1 MNDVNDLLSRS
12 GLFHGLPAEVIEP
25 VASQLERVT
34 VPSGT
39 VVFRE
44 GELGDALYIVLAGT
58 IQLTRRSPDGEE
70 KLLAQLGPSE
80 HFGELAVFEP
90 CPRTE
95 TATAVTDVQLARMPH
110 SVLRP
115 WIESHPEIGER
126 LLRMLAHRLWHTKP
140 WLPDLFFTDVP
151 GRLARALMLLADKFG
166 RRTPEGVRVQHHP
179 SVQELTGLVGASRE
193 TVEAALTDFVN
204 RGWIRLEGSSVL
216 ILDPNKL
223 RRRVR

>member
-1 MNDVNDLLSRS
+1 MVPC
-12 GLFHGLPAEVIEP
+12 GGVI
-25 VASQLERVT
+25 
-34 VPSGT
+34 
-39 VVFRE
+39 FRE
-44 GELGDALYIVLAGT
+44 GEPGDALYIVLAGK
-58 IQLTRRSPDGEE
+58 IQLTRRAPDGEE

-95 TATAVTDVQLARMPH
+95 TATAVTDVQLARVPH
-110 SVLRP
+110 AVLRP

-126 LLRMLAHRLWHTKP
+126 LLRVLARRLWRTKP
-140 WLPDLFFTDVP
+140 WVPDLFFTDVP

-166 RRTPEGVRVQHHP
+166 RRGPEGVRIQLDL

-204 RGWIRLEGSSVL
+204 HGWIRLEGSSVL
-216 ILDPNKL
+216 ILDPDRL